1 LGRGRHADELL
12 DHQEERPVLT
22 RQPGKQD
29 GFTLTEL
36 MLAVL
41 VLSILT
47 MVGLP
52 SFQQMMRN
60 YQVRAVAEAVVG
72 GLQRARGEAV
82 SRNSTVQFVL
92 GANGAWTVDYVTKPV
107 PTDPPLDQ
115 RVSTEGTPNA
125 SASGLASDFAT
136 AATTITYNNL
146 GQVVANADASQTLAR
161 VNFSATGASE
171 TLRVTIG
178 AGGNAR
184 VCDPGLPAGNI
195 RAC

>member
-1 LGRGRHADELL
+1 MLRRL
-12 DHQEERPVLT
+12 
-22 RQPGKQD
+22 PGKARGS
-29 GFTLTEL
+29 GFTITEL

-60 YQVRAVAEAVVG
+60 YQVRAVAESITG

-82 SRNSTVQFVL
+82 SRNTTVQFVL
-92 GANGAWTVDYVTKPV
+92 GAGTSWTVDYVTKPV

-115 RVSTEGTPNA
+115 RASNEGTPNA
-125 SASGLASDFAT
+125 TLTGLAADLVT

-161 VNFSATGASE
+161 VNLSAPGANE

-184 VCDPGLPAGNI
+184 VCDPNLPAGNV